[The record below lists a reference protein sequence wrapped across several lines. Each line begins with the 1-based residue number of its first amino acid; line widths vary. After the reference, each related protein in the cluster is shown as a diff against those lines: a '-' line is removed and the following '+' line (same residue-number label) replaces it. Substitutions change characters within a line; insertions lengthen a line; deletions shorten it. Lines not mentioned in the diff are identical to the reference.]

1 MVGKNIENILK
12 YLQENPNIDIN
23 AEEAVRMFIDASEQ
37 GRKYNNLEQM
47 ELKKELIERVNR
59 YEQVLTERLTNKD
72 LGINENSALYQLL
85 VYLGEN
91 AKTIRV
97 TIDKETK
104 DYLRTLASATLS
116 IYQNDRSR
124 RLGNASIQRLHANDT
139 ELSSLTELKEKVSK
153 KNIEPELQKIAELLY
168 IEVRIANSHNMLLN
182 FDMSMNYSPLETIQ
196 LTDDQEYNNTR
207 RLLKDRVDNLNRYL
221 AKHQDVDINANEITE
236 ILLDSA
242 KVIQKD
248 QAHESKDTQEI
259 INGIIDLSQTAVN
272 RLLNTDLQLEKNSSL
287 CQLILQ
293 LTGNAV
299 IGTPAVEEQEEE
311 YIKNL
316 AKISLFTRQED
327 RNKRINLDNNHK
339 IYDNESEYQTIKEQ
353 REKYKQNHQKGIY
366 ATLTDCLFAEIT
378 KAKTENKIYSFSLPF
393 SLPELKKV
401 EVENKEADKT
411 QELIKR
417 IQGVNQYL
425 IDNPD
430 NNVNM
435 VELAGLYID
444 ATKEVNKEELNTTI
458 HTLSDTVQE
467 RMKKKNRMD
476 TPLNILMNK
485 LSNSALNHEKIVSPL
500 EEEYL
505 KELISANAFIY
516 EQQERRENGEELHL
530 FDNKEQLQTL
540 NSKQYTVRFKEPN
553 IQSLAKELLEEVQTA
568 YQEDKIEKSKVEEE
582 NSGKLS
588 SKKVKELKKELK
600 SEISFLKDNPEAFD
614 AEVIAGLFIDVAK
627 AENKNVDLNIKLNQ
641 LWTRFFYILA
651 YNNMEET
658 TLAETLT
665 HLYKSARSKKP
676 AISSFSEK
684 EHLLEVINLNA
695 EVQRSKNQDK
705 NGEVIVPFLKTK
717 KEEFEYLQQIHQNTK
732 FSQALMQTLTDRLF
746 TEIETTFNKYL
757 GEKANKKKKKTDSD
771 ETKIKNNTN
780 SNTTVQEKTNKL
792 INRLNGVTNFL
803 KENPEADINAVELAD
818 LFIESAKI
826 EGQVPSTLNDAT
838 KDLYQ
843 VSKSRME
850 KMQIE
855 ETAVAKTLINLANSA
870 INNKKIVKPEEE
882 NFLKDIVRIN
892 FYIQQQQ
899 KKRENGET
907 LRLFDNESEYN
918 QIVAQSQ
925 NIHFSNPEIG
935 TQVEQLVNEIKLAYQ
950 TNQIKPKQ
958 GVQNQPDNV
967 SDLSI
972 QEMAIQIY
980 NQRKIMQAIAGECQT
995 LEEYLARIGEEVT
1008 IMPSNDEIEA
1018 EVVKI
1023 KR

>member
-1 MVGKNIENILK
+1 MVEKNIQNILEYWK
-12 YLQENPNIDIN
+12 NNPDVDIN
-23 AEEAVRMFIDASEQ
+23 AEEAVRMFVDANNEIKTCPKEQ
-37 GRKYNNLEQM
+37 KQ
-47 ELKKELIERVNR
+47 
-59 YEQVLTERLTNKD
+59 
-72 LGINENSALYQLL
+72 QLL
-85 VYLGEN
+85 KSVEEYYDEVKNKLLTKNLGVTEN
-91 AKTIRV
+91 TPLFQLFAELMQIVKDENQS
-97 TIDKETK
+97 IDSETR
-104 DYLRTLASATLS
+104 DYLRTLASATLN

-124 RLGNASIQRLHANDT
+124 RLEDTSTKRLHTNDT
-139 ELSSLTELKEKVSK
+139 EVSFLNELKEKILK
-153 KNIEPELQKIAELLY
+153 KDINSELLKTTEFLFAQ
-168 IEVRIANSHNMLLN
+168 INIANKFDEMINLN
-182 FDMSMNYSPLETIQ
+182 SSMDYDEAFKLVSSVHQTHLQ
-196 LTDDQEYNNTR
+196 DNTR
-207 RLLKDRVDNLNRYL
+207 KRLKERVINLNNYL
-221 AKHQDVDINANEITE
+221 AEHQDADINAKEITE

-248 QAHESKDTQEI
+248 LAHESKDTQEI
-259 INGIIDLSQTAVN
+259 INGIIDLSQIAID
-272 RLLNTDLQLEKNSSL
+272 RLLSTNLQLEKNSSL
-287 CQLILQ
+287 CQLISQ
-293 LTGNAV
+293 LAGNAV

-378 KAKTENKIYSFSLPF
+378 KAKKENKIYSFSLPF

-444 ATKEVNKEELNTTI
+444 ATKEANKEELNTTI

-467 RMKKKNRMD
+467 RMKKKNRID
-476 TPLNILMNK
+476 TPLNTLMNK

-627 AENKNVDLNIKLNQ
+627 AENKSVDLNIKLNQ
-641 LWTRFFYILA
+641 LWTRFFNILA
-651 YNNMEET
+651 DNNMEET
-658 TLAETLT
+658 TLADTLT

-757 GEKANKKKKKTDSD
+757 GEKATSTEPKTDSD

-855 ETAVAKTLINLANSA
+855 DTIVAKTLINLAKSA
-870 INNKKIVKPEEE
+870 IQHQSIVKPEEE

-925 NIHFSNPEIG
+925 NIHFSNPEIR

-950 TNQIKPKQ
+950 TDQIKPKQ

-980 NQRKIMQAIAGECQT
+980 NQRKIMQAIASECQT